1 MWQALGRFYRTID
14 MAYSDI
20 VATYQGIPLLGIEIT
35 ENGMTVFM
43 DDGECMRCEMLR
55 KIRFEED
62 TIRGGGA

>member
-1 MWQALGRFYRTID
+1 MWQALGKFYRTID

-35 ENGMTVFM
+35 QRSMTVFM

-55 KIRFEED
+55 EIQFEED
-62 TIRGGGA
+62 INRGEGA